1 MITKHTMYKASDG
14 SYHTSRDA
22 AIHHEQ
28 QIDLESYLNENPI
41 FSHYGINVDGQDF
54 MTWLTENPRIFVQLL
69 PEKGTTAEPAPEE
82 RI

>member
-14 SYHTSRDA
+14 SYHESRDA
-22 AIHHEQ
+22 AVFHEQ

-41 FSHYGINVDGQDF
+41 YGNTGSSVDGQNF
-54 MTWLTENPRIFVQLL
+54 MAWLTENPRIYIQLL
-69 PEKGTTAEPAPEE
+69 PEKDTAEPAPEE